1 MKRKRQLRD
10 LMNQLDQEENEVK
23 PTVFDNEEEEEDH
36 DNSLLSSAFNFQSP
50 TISRRQ
56 KTTDNSFLNV
66 SVLVSNMNYKY
77 YIVLLLLLLLILIES
92 QF

>member
-10 LMNQLDQEENEVK
+10 LMNQLDQEESEVK
-23 PTVFDNEEEEEDH
+23 PTVFDNEDDEDS

-56 KTTDNSFLNV
+56 KETDNSFLNV
-66 SVLVSNMNYKY
+66 SILVSKRNYTY
-77 YIVLLLLLLLILIES
+77 YYY
-92 QF
+92 